1 MTKFLKLMIIVGLV
15 SFTSCKSYKDLVIL
29 DDLQD
34 EQSFLTD
41 QPPYTPDYIVK
52 KGDNL
57 YVSILS
63 MNTEMNQLYN
73 PAVAQSSGQETGTQ
87 IMYGSLASQF
97 INGYLVDK
105 GGNISLPII
114 GKIHVEGVSIPIV
127 ESQVKVKALEYL
139 KDPTVKV
146 KLLNYKVTVLGE
158 VNTPGTYYNYDKS
171 MSILDALS
179 MAKGIT
185 DFAQTDKVLVLRHTD
200 KGTKT
205 YRLNLQSSSS
215 LLNSEA
221 YFLQPDDIVYIEPG
235 KNKNT
240 KLRAPSA
247 VLIFSGITTLALV
260 ISVILQL

>member
-1 MTKFLKLMIIVGLV
+1 MTKLLKLIILIGFVFL
-15 SFTSCKSYKDLVIL
+15 TSCKSYKDLVLL
-29 DDLQD
+29 DDLKE
-34 EQSFLTD
+34 EQSFLND

-63 MNTEMNQLYN
+63 QNPEMNLLYN
-73 PAVAQSSGQETGTQ
+73 PASQNNGGETGTQ
-87 IMYGSLASQF
+87 QMYGSLASQY

-105 GGNISLPII
+105 GGNISLPIL

-158 VNTPGTYYNYDKS
+158 VNMPGTYYNYDKS
-171 MSILDALS
+171 ISVLDALS

-205 YRLNLQSSSS
+205 YRLNLRSSSN

-221 YFLQPDDIVYIEPG
+221 YFLQPDDIIYVEPG
-235 KNKNT
+235 KNKNAR
-240 KLRAPSA
+240 LRSPSA

-260 ISVILQL
+260 LSLFIRR